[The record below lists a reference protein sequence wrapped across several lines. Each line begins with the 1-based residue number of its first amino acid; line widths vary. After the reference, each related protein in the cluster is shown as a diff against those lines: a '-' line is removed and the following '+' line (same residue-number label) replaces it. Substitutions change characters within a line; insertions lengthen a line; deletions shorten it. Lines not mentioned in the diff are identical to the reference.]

1 MTRRN
6 VLFALAGLVAG
17 LFLATRMPLHAQKQ
31 GGPSQEPPDARA
43 GDDAIPQAEGRPTL
57 QEALMRPYAFDFA
70 RPTALD
76 QVAKRLSQ
84 DLGGEVVL
92 DLAALDRLDVRKE
105 DTVELELKG
114 SRLKTGL
121 KLLLDQVDLTYR
133 VIPEDNLMILTD
145 EEGSEDPL
153 DKVWAE
159 LGHMHRELHDMQDA
173 LDELLD
179 RADSNADGLQLRQ
192 PTIIDPM
199 PGMPGADPGD
209 PGADPVPPEEDPEP
223 APAIRPRT
231 RL

>member
-6 VLFALAGLVAG
+6 VMFALAGLVAG
-17 LFLATRMPLHAQKQ
+17 ILAAARMPLHAQRPPQ
-31 GGPSQEPPDARA
+31 EHAVEPPAA
-43 GDDAIPQAEGRPTL
+43 VGTAAVPQVEGRPTL
-57 QEALMRPYAFDFA
+57 QDALLRPYTFDFGK
-70 RPTALD
+70 PTALD

-121 KLLLDQVDLTYR
+121 KLLLDQVELTYR

-145 EEGSEDPL
+145 AEGSEDPL

-159 LGHMHRELHDMQDA
+159 MGHMHRELHDMQDA
-173 LDELLD
+173 LDEILD
-179 RADSNADGLQLRQ
+179 RADSNDGLQLRQ

-199 PGMPGADPGD
+199 PGMPGAEPGD
-209 PGADPVPPEEDPEP
+209 PGADPVPPDEAPEP
-223 APAIRPRT
+223 APTRRPRT